1 MSLGRSKGA
10 GSDRS
15 KQPHGAT
22 SSLARPSPGPCGAS
36 VGKYLSLPVS
46 SRKQTRSSGE
56 VLVYE
61 RELTRVKGMEDMS
74 DLEGLRSIKRN
85 RCS

>member
-1 MSLGRSKGA
+1 VWRIRRQVSQLTRVITETDA
-10 GSDRS
+10 VF
-15 KQPHGAT
+15 
-22 SSLARPSPGPCGAS
+22 SP
-36 VGKYLSLPVS
+36 
-46 SRKQTRSSGE
+46 GE